1 MRALTKAAWAI
12 GIWCA
17 PALLA
22 AQQPATAGD
31 STHRAMQAQM
41 QEWDRRMEQK
51 LAEVDRAKGDK
62 KVTAMAAA
70 MRELMTQRR
79 EMHDRMAHDRPGP
92 AGAPCAGMQGAGM
105 SGGTCPCAGQP
116 GEACPCGQAGG
127 CGMGSGAGHGAHPM
141 PGAGRGGPCPMRAP
155 ADSGAAR

>member
-1 MRALTKAAWAI
+1 MMRALTKAAWAI

-22 AQQPATAGD
+22 AQQPAGAGD
-31 STHRAMQAQM
+31 SAHRAMQAQM

-70 MRELMTQRR
+70 MRELMTQRS

-92 AGAPCAGMQGAGM
+92 AGAPCAAMQG
-105 SGGTCPCAGQP
+105 GG
-116 GEACPCGQAGG
+116 ACPCGQAGG
-127 CGMGSGAGHGAHPM
+127 CGMGAGAGHGAHPM
-141 PGAGRGGPCPMRAP
+141 PGAGPGGPCPMRAP

>member
-12 GIWCA
+12 GIWAA

-22 AQQPATAGD
+22 AQQPAGTRD
-31 STHRAMQAQM
+31 SAHRAMQAQM

-70 MRELMTQRR
+70 MRELMAQRR
-79 EMHDRMAHDRPGP
+79 EMHDRMAHERPGP
-92 AGAPCAGMQGAGM
+92 AGAPCAAMQSAG
-105 SGGTCPCAGQP
+105 P
-116 GEACPCGQAGG
+116 CPCGQAGG
-127 CGMGSGAGHGAHPM
+127 CAMGPGAGHGAHPM
-141 PGAGRGGPCPMRAP
+141 PGAARGGPCPMHAP
-155 ADSGAAR
+155 ADSGAGR